1 MSSFRTDLTVDEAKL
16 NADLDR
22 WVSGVLR
29 AGTGAVRATTRKLE
43 KALETTTRST
53 VKGRLHRAWKSQAF
67 PAADI
72 PAYAPSGTI
81 YVNGGK
87 RSQGAM
93 QYWTQPGVN
102 KSKAGYWLAIPTPAA
117 GSRGRDRHIT
127 PGEWERRTG
136 VRLIFVYRGAS
147 RPALLVAEGTLA
159 KGGPSFREFTEAR
172 RRGGQ
177 HPHVTVPIFVLIP
190 FQRFANRI
198 SIKPIILRHE
208 AILARDFE
216 QRVAQLD
223 RAG

>member
-1 MSSFRTDLTVDEAKL
+1 MSSLRTDLTVDEAKL
-16 NADLDR
+16 ERDLDR
-22 WVSGVLR
+22 WVSDVLR

-43 KALETTTRST
+43 KALEATTRST
-53 VKGRLHRAWKSQAF
+53 VRGRLHRAWKSQAF

-72 PAYAPSGTI
+72 PAYAPQGTV

-87 RSQGAM
+87 RSQGAI
-93 QYWTQPGVN
+93 QYWTQPGIN
-102 KSKAGYWLAIPTPAA
+102 KSKSGYWLAVPTPAA
-117 GSRGRDRHIT
+117 GSQGRGQSIT

-136 VRLIFVYRGAS
+136 VRLIFVFRGAN

-159 KGGPSFREFTEAR
+159 KGGPSFREFTAAR

-198 SIKPIILRHE
+198 AIKPIILRHE
-208 AILARDFE
+208 AILAQDFE
-216 QRVAQLD
+216 ARVRQLE
-223 RAG
+223 RLT

>member
-1 MSSFRTDLTVDEAKL
+1 MSSFRTDLTVDDAAL
-16 NADLDR
+16 DRDVDR
-22 WVSGVLR
+22 WVSDVLR

-43 KALETTTRST
+43 KALEDTTRAT
-53 VKGRLHRAWKSQAF
+53 VRGRLWRAWKSDAF
-67 PAADI
+67 PAANI

-102 KSKAGYWLAIPTPAA
+102 RNKSGFWLAIPLPAA
-117 GSRGRDRHIT
+117 GSRGRRRDLT

-136 VRLIFVYRGAS
+136 VRLIFVYRGARRS
-147 RPALLVAEGTLA
+147 ALLVAEGTLA

-190 FQRFANRI
+190 MQRFANRI
-198 SIKPIILRHE
+198 SVKPIVLRHE

-216 QRVAQLD
+216 RRVAQLE
-223 RAG
+223 RLS